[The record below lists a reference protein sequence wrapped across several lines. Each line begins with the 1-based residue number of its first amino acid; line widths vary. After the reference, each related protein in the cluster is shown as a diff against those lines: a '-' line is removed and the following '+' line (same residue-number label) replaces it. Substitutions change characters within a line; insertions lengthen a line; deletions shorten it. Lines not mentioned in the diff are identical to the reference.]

1 MSETCNSEKPKGD
14 LTDCEA
20 VYRDEDGKLRV
31 RNARLSKSGQ
41 E

>member
-1 MSETCNSEKPKGD
+1 MSETEEFEKPEGS
-14 LTDCEA
+14 LLDCEA
-20 VYRDEDGKLRV
+20 VYRDEDGKLQV